1 MHNCWWAAGKNPAPL
16 GNCHHWE
23 MSASSILPRELSQGQ
38 PVPTLLS
45 LGDIAASLLRWVIL
59 QLEPTKSWAA
69 VPQRMASSREGH
81 SHVLPGQRDYNF
93 LNQMSPMWSTERTTT
108 ILIAAAN
115 CGWHPGTPS
124 TWASK
129 NEVMRRCPMKQTTLD
144 VLEAKVFKDA
154 ALHSWIPS
162 YRASSPAPKI
172 IHKHCCI
179 PEAYGINH
187 LITDIY
193 PTSQSHKYPI
203 STGLAK
209 QQILNSDQYPWDKI
223 AQPSKSTPRKS
234 LKAHVKTS
242 NFRALKKLTYK
253 CQKGNE

>member
-1 MHNCWWAAGKNPAPL
+1 
-16 GNCHHWE
+16 
-23 MSASSILPRELSQGQ
+23 
-38 PVPTLLS
+38 
-45 LGDIAASLLRWVIL
+45 
-59 QLEPTKSWAA
+59 
-69 VPQRMASSREGH
+69 
-81 SHVLPGQRDYNF
+81 
-93 LNQMSPMWSTERTTT
+93 MSPVSSTVRTTI

-115 CGWHPGTPS
+115 CEWHLGTPL
-124 TWASK
+124 TWGSQ
-129 NEVMRRCPMKQTTLD
+129 NEVMRRYLTKQATLD
-144 VLEAKVFKDA
+144 ALKAKVFKDA
-154 ALHSWIPS
+154 ALHPWILS
-162 YRASSPAPKI
+162 YRASPPAPKI

-179 PEAYGINH
+179 PGAQGIKH

-203 STGLAK
+203 SIDLAK

-223 AQPSKSTPRKS
+223 AQPSKSTQGKS